1 MPAATIGLGHEWAAL
16 QIPMQY
22 LAWVAGNRP
31 APEVGTDC
39 RPKTEFGPRTR
50 WYPGTMNAMAEPL
63 FTQNYCTLVPYQ
75 AGGALIAG
83 RKQGCSVIVKDGDL
97 ILFTDQGEVD
107 RAPLASVKIDTPA
120 VQRKLGASTFVQM
133 NDHRWTIDFGLAG
146 RLDRPP
152 KRGPIAAMKFARA
165 RNQEFNDLLRQ
176 GGAAQLRT

>member
-1 MPAATIGLGHEWAAL
+1 
-16 QIPMQY
+16 
-22 LAWVAGNRP
+22 
-31 APEVGTDC
+31 
-39 RPKTEFGPRTR
+39 
-50 WYPGTMNAMAEPL
+50 MNAMAEPL

-165 RNQEFNDLLRQ
+165 RNQEFTDLLRL
-176 GGAAQLRT
+176 GGATSSSSPNSSSTWAGSGTAPGPGPAAWPPAGRSRPGPRWPAGGG